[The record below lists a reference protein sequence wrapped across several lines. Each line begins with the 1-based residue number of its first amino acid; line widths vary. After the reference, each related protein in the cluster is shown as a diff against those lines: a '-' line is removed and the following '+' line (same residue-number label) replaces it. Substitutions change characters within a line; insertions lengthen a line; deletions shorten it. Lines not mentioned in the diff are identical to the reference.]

1 MGEIVGLDAAGKAN
15 SIFEQVKP
23 SIDSV
28 ISNIKNI
35 NIQRIGQ
42 VVKVKIY
49 FSQTMDLN
57 VRPKLNFVGIN
68 KPLLNSLTFIGQSWL
83 SNQIFEITYQIS
95 SFPETMRTI
104 LAQVDSAVSTS
115 GTLQKPYVAL
125 NPFIIDKEKP
135 FVQSVLPSSTLINDS
150 IANISTFFIDVV
162 YNEICNTNSLPTLS
176 FSNAS
181 IIANILSLNS
191 SQSTWISLDTYRF
204 VYSVTDTDE
213 EILNIDFQIYGGLDQ
228 VQNLQD
234 SSISLGLFQINTTN
248 PALVSY
254 TISDS
259 ILTQTDIGNNKLSIV
274 LQFNQALEQAELPS
288 LIFADPNI
296 LNSRLTLNAPNSFW
310 IDSFTLQMNFNLLGN
325 PYQSDW
331 LDLDLSQIK
340 DRNGNAITQVIIND
354 ALIIDTK
361 KPAVLAAIPSATII
375 SDNELGVLNFK
386 IQIYFDE
393 KMNLQQKPIAELF
406 FNNALN
412 TELNYNVFGS
422 EWLSDS
428 IFEARF
434 NLQDNNVE
442 LDSFELRINF
452 AQDEFLNAQG
462 FWNQLDWIDLDTQNP
477 EISSLTANTY
487 NLTSQNTQWELTA
500 VFDEAM
506 DTSIGMELTF
516 LNAPDINGFL
526 SINNTTSL
534 WLSDSIFKLVYDL
547 LPGTFM
553 QENITASVGFARD
566 IAKNEVEEFVIDSF
580 FSLNLETVGIKDV
593 TSLISVYPSPVAAGS
608 ILNFMIDK
616 SNLNVQLN
624 LYNGLGQV
632 AVSENVLLN
641 SSGEGFIDIPYHLE
655 GIYFIVLTSE
665 SASVQGKIMVIK

>member
-1 MGEIVGLDAAGKAN
+1 
-15 SIFEQVKP
+15 
-23 SIDSV
+23 
-28 ISNIKNI
+28 
-35 NIQRIGQ
+35 
-42 VVKVKIY
+42 
-49 FSQTMDLN
+49 
-57 VRPKLNFVGIN
+57 
-68 KPLLNSLTFIGQSWL
+68 
-83 SNQIFEITYQIS
+83 
-95 SFPETMRTI
+95 
-104 LAQVDSAVSTS
+104 
-115 GTLQKPYVAL
+115 
-125 NPFIIDKEKP
+125 
-135 FVQSVLPSSTLINDS
+135 
-150 IANISTFFIDVV
+150 
-162 YNEICNTNSLPTLS
+162 
-176 FSNAS
+176 
-181 IIANILSLNS
+181 
-191 SQSTWISLDTYRF
+191 
-204 VYSVTDTDE
+204 
-213 EILNIDFQIYGGLDQ
+213 
-228 VQNLQD
+228 
-234 SSISLGLFQINTTN
+234 
-248 PALVSY
+248 
-254 TISDS
+254 
-259 ILTQTDIGNNKLSIV
+259 
-274 LQFNQALEQAELPS
+274 
-288 LIFADPNI
+288 
-296 LNSRLTLNAPNSFW
+296 
-310 IDSFTLQMNFNLLGN
+310 MNFNLLGN

-487 NLTSQNTQWELTA
+487 DLTSQNTQWELTA